1 MENKQVEIDEE
12 TNNEK
17 EIGEMIDNCT
27 RIMNYNI
34 SFKTKE
40 DKYLFDKLPLTPEDK
55 IDIINSIL
63 NQRSKE
69 DNADNIKNKSI

>member
-1 MENKQVEIDEE
+1 MENKQVEIIEE

-17 EIGEMIDNCT
+17 EIGEMIDNCS
-27 RIMNYNI
+27 RIMSFNI

-55 IDIINSIL
+55 LDIINSIL
-63 NQRSKE
+63 KE
-69 DNADNIKNKSI
+69 NADNIKNKSI

>member
-1 MENKQVEIDEE
+1 MENKQVEIIEE

-17 EIGEMIDNCT
+17 EISEMLDNCS
-27 RIMNYNI
+27 RIMSFNI

-55 IDIINSIL
+55 LDIINSIL
-63 NQRSKE
+63 KE
-69 DNADNIKNKSI
+69 NADNIKNKSI

>member
-1 MENKQVEIDEE
+1 MENKQVEINEE

-17 EIGEMIDNCT
+17 EISEMLDNCS
-27 RIMNYNI
+27 RIMSFNI

-55 IDIINSIL
+55 LDIINSIL
-63 NQRSKE
+63 KE
-69 DNADNIKNKSI
+69 NADNIKNKSI

>member
-63 NQRSKE
+63 KE
-69 DNADNIKNKSI
+69 NADNIKNKSI

>member
-1 MENKQVEIDEE
+1 MENKQVEIVEE

-17 EIGEMIDNCT
+17 EIGEMLDNCS
-27 RIMNYNI
+27 RIMSFNI

-55 IDIINSIL
+55 LDIINSIL
-63 NQRSKE
+63 KE
-69 DNADNIKNKSI
+69 NADNIKNKSI

>member
-1 MENKQVEIDEE
+1 MENNKVEIVEE

-17 EIGEMIDNCT
+17 EISEMLDNCS
-27 RIMNYNI
+27 RIMSFNI

-55 IDIINSIL
+55 LDIINSIL
-63 NQRSKE
+63 KE
-69 DNADNIKNKSI
+69 NADNLRNKSI